1 MLRLAAPTDRTWT
14 ARALAGLD
22 EVLLDHAHCE
32 KKAASTALALCF
44 RYPDRPGLP
53 EALSPLA
60 REELAHFEQMLG
72 VLAARGVPFGRQ
84 IPSPYAGALMRAIG
98 PDEPGRL
105 CDTLLAMALIE
116 ARSCERMGLLADA
129 LAADGRRAP
138 DGAAL
143 AAVYRG
149 LLAAEARHHQA
160 YVDLAVRLCGAG
172 LVEARLP
179 AIAAHEAG
187 VLAASPPMPRLHA

>member
-1 MLRLAAPTDRTWT
+1 MLRLAAPTAPAWVP
-14 ARALAGLD
+14 RALAGLD

-32 KKAASTALALCF
+32 KKAASTALSLCF
-44 RYPDRPGLP
+44 RYPDRPGLA
-53 EALSPLA
+53 ETLSPLA
-60 REELAHFEQMLG
+60 REELAHFEQMLA
-72 VLAARGVPFGRQ
+72 VLAARGIPFGRQ
-84 IPSPYAGALMRAIG
+84 IPSPYAGRLMQGIG
-98 PDEPGRL
+98 TDEPGRL

-129 LAADGRRAP
+129 LEAR
-138 DGAAL
+138 GATL

-172 LVEARLP
+172 VVEARLP
-179 AIAAHEAG
+179 AVAAHEAA
-187 VLAASPPMPRLHA
+187 VLAGSPPMARLHA